1 MSLNKFP
8 EQKELI
14 LALTEA
20 AKEGIGSIILTNIDP
35 EADYKALIRKNHS
48 VLTKYNLIIEQIIDK
63 LEDGSIKITLT
74 LLHTAFHLFYYKKI
88 TQDRLEVEG

>member
-48 VLTKYNLIIEQIIDK
+48 RI
-63 LEDGSIKITLT
+63 S
-74 LLHTAFHLFYYKKI
+74 
-88 TQDRLEVEG
+88 